1 MPTQKLIGKT
11 KEQIIVLLGSNYIS
25 EYGGDVWAYIIKK
38 TWFRKERVLL
48 IEFDYEG
55 IVINVDK
62 EKVEL

>member
-1 MPTQKLIGKT
+1 MQQLKGKT
-11 KEQIIVLLGSNYIS
+11 RQQIIERLGSNYIS

-55 IVINVDK
+55 IVINVDR